1 MPGRHSLFWKLAALL
16 IGFCLLM
23 IWLSWSWGRYME
35 ARTAF
40 LSPQAHASLSD
51 YARAAERA
59 LDAQGPAGLDN
70 VLRSIAAQEGVFV
83 TAIGPDFAPL
93 GQSALSVAQRQRL
106 TSLRGIDWPV
116 SRRSTTAPWLRVPF
130 PQHAEG
136 GMLVIELPQRFMP
149 GRYGLFWH
157 ILTNGI
163 VPALFTLLLC
173 IGLYRMLVA
182 PLEQLRRQAQQW
194 RADRL
199 DTRLEPGALSRKDE
213 LGELARAFDDMGER
227 LHRTVTMQQRLL
239 HDLSHELRTPLSRL
253 RVACEAEPDNDRL
266 RERLAREV
274 DNMQRLVED
283 ALQLAWLDAERSPP
297 KVQPIQITALW
308 DVLAEDA
315 AFETGWL
322 PERLHCAIPETCW
335 VRGHLN
341 SLAQAVENVLRNAI
355 RHSPPGARV
364 SFSAEREGDHWRLS
378 LQDHGGGVPEADLSR
393 MFDPFTRLD
402 GARPGDGGF
411 GLGLSIARHAIER
424 QGGTLVARNAQGGL
438 RVELRLPAS
447 EPAATSAHTAATY

>member
-35 ARTAF
+35 VRTAF
-40 LSPQAHASLSD
+40 LSPQARATLQA
-51 YARAAERA
+51 YAGAAERA
-59 LDAQGPAGLDN
+59 LKAQGGAGLDAFLEG
-70 VLRSIAAQEGVFV
+70 VAAKEGVFV
-83 TAIGPDFAPL
+83 TAIGPDLSPL
-93 GQSALSVAQRQRL
+93 GQGKLNAAQRQRL
-106 TSLRGIDWPV
+106 MSLRGVDWPV
-116 SRRSTTAPWLRVPF
+116 SRRSHLPPWLRVPF
-130 PQHAEG
+130 PEEAERG
-136 GMLVIELPQRFMP
+136 LLVIELPQRFMP

-157 ILTNGI
+157 LLTNGI

-173 IGLYRMLVA
+173 MGLYRMLVA

-199 DTRLEPGALSRKDE
+199 HTRLEPGALNRRDE
-213 LGELARAFDDMGER
+213 LGELARAFDDMAER
-227 LHRTVTMQQRLL
+227 LRKTVTMQQRLL
-239 HDLSHELRTPLSRL
+239 RDLSHELRTPLSRL

-283 ALQLAWLDAERSPP
+283 ALQLAWLDAERSVPP
-297 KVQPIQITALW
+297 VQPIEVTALW

-315 AFETGWL
+315 AFETGWAR
-322 PERLHCAIPETCW
+322 ERLHCAVPEHCW
-335 VRGHLN
+335 VRGHLD
-341 SLAQAVENVLRNAI
+341 SLAQALENILRNAI
-355 RHSPPGARV
+355 RHSPPGAQV
-364 SFSAEREGDHWRLS
+364 SLAAERDGAYWQLY
-378 LQDHGGGVPEADLSR
+378 LQDHGGGVPDADLSR

-424 QGGTLVARNAQGGL
+424 QGGSMTASNAQGGL
-438 RVELRLPAS
+438 RMVLRLPAC
-447 EPAATSAHTAATY
+447 EPSVTSVCTVAAY